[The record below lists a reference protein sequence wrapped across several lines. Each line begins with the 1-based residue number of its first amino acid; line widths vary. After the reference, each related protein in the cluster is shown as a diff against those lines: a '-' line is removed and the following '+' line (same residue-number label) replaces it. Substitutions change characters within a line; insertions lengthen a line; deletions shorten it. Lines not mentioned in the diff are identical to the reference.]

1 MRWIVSGVSFV
12 LIALFLSAALTAQD
26 LAPRAYLITPVHS
39 NAVTMSYSHLSG
51 DIIFGSSLPVSGAS
65 GTINVSAITFYHSLD
80 LLGRSANVTITL
92 PYTVADFTGEVSGT
106 DTLAHR
112 SGLMDLVVRF
122 SVNIKGAPAMRLDE
136 FRAWKQKTI
145 IGASLKVIAP
155 TGQYD
160 PTKLINPG
168 SNRWA
173 FKPEIGISQ
182 RRGHWLLDGYGAV
195 WFFTMNHDYFSRNQ
209 FSSQTNT
216 LSQQPVG
223 ALEAHLSYDVK
234 PRLWASIDA
243 NFWYGGRTSKNE
255 IQTRPTLQA
264 NSRIGAT
271 CSVPLRKRHSMKV
284 SYSHGA
290 RIRFGGNAN
299 NVSIGWQYSWLGK
312 PN

>member
-1 MRWIVSGVSFV
+1 MRSIINGVSLGLV
-12 LIALFLSAALTAQD
+12 ALLFSSALGAQD

-39 NAVTMSYSHLSG
+39 NAVTVSYSHLSG

-65 GTINVSAITFYHSLD
+65 GTINVSAISFYHALD
-80 LLGRSANVTITL
+80 LLGRSANVALTL
-92 PYTVADFTGEVSGT
+92 PYTVADFRGEVSGT
-106 DTLAHR
+106 DAIAHR
-112 SGLMDLVVRF
+112 SGLMDFVLRF
-122 SVNIKGAPAMRLDE
+122 SVNIKGAPAMRLNQ
-136 FRAWKQKTI
+136 FRSWQQKTI

-160 PTKLINPG
+160 PAKLINPG

-173 FKPEIGISQ
+173 FKPEIGIS
-182 RRGHWLLDGYGAV
+182 RRKGHWLLDGYGAV
-195 WFFTMNHDYFSRNQ
+195 WFFTINREYFSPNRY
-209 FSSQTNT
+209 SSQANT
-216 LSQQPVG
+216 LSQQPIG

-243 NFWYGGRTSKNE
+243 NFWYGGRTSKNDV
-255 IQTRPTLQA
+255 QTRPTLQA
-264 NSRIGAT
+264 NSRIGTT
-271 CSVPLRKRHSMKV
+271 CSVPLSKSQSLKF

-299 NVSIGWQYSWLGK
+299 NVSVGWQYSWLGK